1 MKRGKQGTLSKPREG
16 KMGIKGEEIGRKAEE
31 VNALEWIDGM
41 RKGFRRES

>member
-1 MKRGKQGTLSKPREG
+1 MEGKVSKRKVREG
-16 KMGIKGEEIGRKAEE
+16 KARDEKLWNRKAEE